1 MTEIKDMQKYIYGP
15 VPSRRLGF
23 SLGVDLVP
31 YKTCSFDCIYCQLG
45 VTTNQTIERKEY
57 VKRDNILPQV
67 KEAISLNQKI
77 DYITLSG
84 SGEPALNSAIGEII
98 LGIKKLTKIPLAVLT
113 NGSLLYDRTVR
124 KELLPADLVIPS
136 LDAADLETFNLV
148 NRPHASLNFDEIILG
163 LKDFRHEF
171 KGKIWLEIMLIKG
184 INASSQEIEHFKS
197 IISEIGFDKVQLN
210 TVIRP
215 PTEKSISPLT
225 PIELEKIKNA
235 FGENCE
241 IIPEFKKKLQ
251 KAYPIAMENRI
262 IELVK
267 RRPVTLS
274 DISDSL
280 GIHRNEVIKYLE
292 ILKKESKI
300 KTYNYG
306 GRRYYEY
313 K

>member
-1 MTEIKDMQKYIYGP
+1 MQKYIYGP